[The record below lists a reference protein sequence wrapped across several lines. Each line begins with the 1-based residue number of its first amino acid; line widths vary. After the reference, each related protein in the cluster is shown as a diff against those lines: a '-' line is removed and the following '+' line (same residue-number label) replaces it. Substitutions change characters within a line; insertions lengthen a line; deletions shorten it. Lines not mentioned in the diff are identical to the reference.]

1 MYHVQECVLGR
12 IWLFAITW
20 TVASQVCLSMGF
32 HRQEYWSGLP
42 CPPPGDL
49 LDSGIESGSLSS
61 PRAILLYSFLHTCKK
76 SQVLE
81 CFRGIIRVY
90 TEGKAQHNKRFA
102 WLESIPA
109 VSSVYLNTCLPFCKV
124 VTTFIFDRFNSAEH
138 HCNLGH
144 PCNHHQKCG
153 SFVETRKKHSFFK
166 TLYWHVT
173 ENCYYL
179 LILLQQDTLI
189 H

>member
-1 MYHVQECVLGR
+1 MYHVQEWVLGR

-32 HRQEYWSGLP
+32 HRQEYWSGMP

-49 LDSGIESGSLSS
+49 LDSGIESGTLSS
-61 PRAILLYSFLHTCKK
+61 PCAILLYSFLHTCKK

-81 CFRGIIRVY
+81 CLRGIIRVY

-109 VSSVYLNTCLPFCKV
+109 VSSVYLNTSLPFCKV

-144 PCNHHQKCG
+144 PCNHH
-153 SFVETRKKHSFFK
+153 
-166 TLYWHVT
+166 
-173 ENCYYL
+173 
-179 LILLQQDTLI
+179 
-189 H
+189 